1 MSQLQE
7 ILQVSAEAVDE
18 HGERKREAAHG
29 LDRVTTFSGRKSHM
43 SSPLLPIEGHLSPSS
58 TDTQAVTSTED
69 TGSFLAGVTPAEAPV
84 DAVAGITP
92 ADAPFDVVASRGGPP
107 PYVFEQIAAAGRIDE
122 ALRDGGHHVRFL
134 STADGRTSVE
144 LHDRDGIAQRTL
156 SVAEALELAA
166 GRPLE

>member
-29 LDRVTTFSGRKSHM
+29 LGRVTTFSGRKRHM
-43 SSPLLPIEGHLSPSS
+43 SSPLMPIEGHLSPST
-58 TDTQAVTSTED
+58 TDAQAVTSTED
-69 TGSFLAGVTPAEAPV
+69 TGSFPAGMTQVDAPV
-84 DAVAGITP
+84 
-92 ADAPFDVVASRGGPP
+92 DVVASRGGPP
-107 PYVFEQIAAAGRIDE
+107 PYVLEQIAAAGRIDE

-134 STADGRTSVE
+134 STDDGRTSVE
-144 LHDRDGIAQRTL
+144 LQDRDGNLQRTL
-156 SVAEALELAA
+156 SVAETLELAA